1 MKYPLIIILLCLLGG
16 LWAQAPE
23 SAPAVADSVLQ
34 QRNLEILEEYGI
46 KETSTLNEVAE
57 ILRVSDMAKFKQILG
72 LEAENRVLDNR
83 SLRQLSLRPYDVF
96 LASQTLEYGFSE
108 LNTLTEVASHL
119 HMPIK
124 KLKSLLGEPFDP
136 LTNRDDQRSLQSLMV
151 DPEKILEINKD
162 FKDDLLSYGW
172 ILTMIGMLVV
182 FAALLITSIVISQM
196 IHLNAQKN
204 KETPVIKISSTGKV
218 IKSSPNASQ
227 DIIVAAITA
236 LFIYENTIKERRRIQ
251 LTFNRTK
258 TNQWRSSS
266 MLQMPNREFFQKRS

>member
-1 MKYPLIIILLCLLGG
+1 MKNPLIILLLCLLGS
-16 LWAQAPE
+16 LWAQTPE
-23 SAPAVADSVLQ
+23 KALADSVMQ

-46 KETSTLNEVAE
+46 KETSTLTEVAE
-57 ILRVSDMAKFKQILG
+57 ILKVSDFGKFKKHLG
-72 LEAENRVLDNR
+72 LEPENQVLDNR
-83 SLRQLSLRPYDVF
+83 NLRQLSLRPYDVF

-108 LNTLTEVASHL
+108 LNTLAEVSNHL
-119 HMPIK
+119 HIPIK
-124 KLKSLLGEPFDP
+124 KLKSMLGEPFDP
-136 LTNRDDQRSLQSLMV
+136 LSSKDDHRSLQSLML
-151 DPEKILEINKD
+151 DPERILQVKGD
-162 FKDDLLSYGW
+162 FRGNLLSYGW
-172 ILTMIGMLVV
+172 VLTLIGMLVV
-182 FAALLITSIVISQM
+182 FSALLITSIVISQL
-196 IHLNAQKN
+196 IHLNAHKK
-204 KETPVIKISSTGKV
+204 KEIPVIKVSSSGKV